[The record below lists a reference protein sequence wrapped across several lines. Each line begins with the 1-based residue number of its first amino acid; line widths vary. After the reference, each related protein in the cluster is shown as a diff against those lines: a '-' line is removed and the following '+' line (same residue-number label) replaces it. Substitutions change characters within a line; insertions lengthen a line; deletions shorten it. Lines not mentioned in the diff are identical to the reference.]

1 MGRNQ
6 EDPKRI
12 KRRSGRPME
21 APRNPKAVKGHRKL
35 QRLQKV
41 LRRRRKL
48 KRVLRRKKKRTRRK
62 KPRRVVKISSDL
74 ALAMSRCWP
83 RDSNRTLILG
93 RVGEHPNFWGNLR
106 EPKFGQVIGQENA
119 RFWSSRQSRPL
130 SRQLLIAVKAVFS
143 C

>member
-1 MGRNQ
+1 
-6 EDPKRI
+6 
-12 KRRSGRPME
+12 ME
-21 APRNPKAVKGHRKL
+21 VPRNPKAVRGHRKL

-83 RDSNRTLILG
+83 RDSDRTLILG

-106 EPKFGQVIGQENA
+106 EPKKLSAKKMPDFGHQMIKA
-119 RFWSSRQSRPL
+119 PL
-130 SRQLLIAVKAVFS
+130 KTVADS
-143 C
+143 CEGCV